1 MPQFAA
7 QKPPSSNLNLVGF
20 TLRGDSDYS
29 AHAHVSPS
37 REVLRDMAKEEWGID
52 GYGRMKRL
60 IWLRS
65 PGNMMRRV
73 VADQVRAMWRSMWRW
88 REGWTI
94 I

>member
-7 QKPPSSNLNLVGF
+7 QKSPSSNLNLVGF

-52 GYGRMKRL
+52 GESDVEEHVEVERRL
-60 IWLRS
+60 DHDLSRFKIVYS
-65 PGNMMRRV
+65 K
-73 VADQVRAMWRSMWRW
+73 
-88 REGWTI
+88 E
-94 I
+94 

>member
-52 GYGRMKRL
+52 GESDVEEHVEVERRL
-60 IWLRS
+60 DHDLSRFEMVYS
-65 PGNMMRRV
+65 K
-73 VADQVRAMWRSMWRW
+73 
-88 REGWTI
+88 E
-94 I
+94 